1 MEITSLL
8 KQGRILI
15 ILGVLPPIVIIL
27 LSTSTISNKLL
38 ATLIILCI
46 GVLTFCASMLVE
58 RFSRRKRRVSK

>member
-1 MEITSLL
+1 ML

-38 ATLIILCI
+38 AILIILCI
-46 GVLTFCASMLVE
+46 GAFTFCASMLVE
-58 RFSRRKRRVSK
+58 RFYKKRKENK